1 LRARK
6 NSHYIVN
13 SKLDSLTVKLLNLAI
28 ERALHA
34 GIARHS
40 GLSADKSLH
49 IGKHALAAMSGERCS
64 GLRVV
69 SADALK
75 NGAESDGH
83 KVIVV
88 NAVAGV
94 LAGNV
99 DCKPQVGLNKSLT
112 ASLTA
117 AVSLSDDSALL
128 FGREDGNGLCEVCVI
143 QCKLQGVVFSYPY
156 IYCNVRANFGF
167 LAINLVS

>member
-1 LRARK
+1 M
-6 NSHYIVN
+6 
-13 SKLDSLTVKLLNLAI
+13 
-28 ERALHA
+28 
-34 GIARHS
+34 G
-40 GLSADKSLH
+40 
-49 IGKHALAAMSGERCS
+49 GERCS

-75 NGAESDGH
+75 NGAESDRH
-83 KVIVV
+83 EIIVV

-99 DCKPQVGLNKSLT
+99 DCEPKVRLNESRT

-117 AVSLSDDSALL
+117 AVSLSDDGALL
-128 FGREDGNGLCEVCVI
+128 FGGKDGHVLCEVCVI